1 MRVGPAAA
9 LIAKYRHHP
18 SLVGNGA
25 SLLPRLVAYTRED
38 KAAKGL
44 RSLSAPKAAPEVPVH
59 FTALELVQEERCL
72 MLFAPP
78 GAGKTCFAL
87 HLALNLA
94 GGLIEDGDFNL
105 GHLAGNPVRN
115 EEGDVA
121 PHEWH
126 LPPTLP
132 GYVVLRH
139 GMTFAQMLDA
149 AGPGFASALAQGEPL
164 PLLIADEVEAL
175 GDGWRDFAAS
185 LMQLCA
191 DYPALRV
198 LLLGETRSVVGW
210 LLPDGMARHALLP
223 LPRAE
228 RHRAIPTISAWSA
241 KAALGKAADHPGL
254 FALAREFDGC
264 DDSLEAI
271 IDAWHAAAPENGQA
285 APRWLEPLRIAKEC
299 AVSGDVASAIALFS
313 ADPTIGSPAIVSLLA
328 RWQAAPALRNALME
342 GLLRLPG
349 EARFRAAVLIAVRHE
364 AAPELRSRMRDILH
378 DMIRLGALPPTER
391 VEAGRALS
399 QLGDPRDLEAL
410 ADVPGGVF
418 TMGCLSHPNS
428 SPVHLIAVAPFRI
441 GAYPVTNA
449 HYAAFI
455 AASGRHWASPNGML
469 AERANMPATDLTWHD
484 ARAYCAWLTAAW
496 RKAGR
501 IMNDML
507 VRLPTEPE
515 WEHAARGDQNVL
527 LDGHMHPWG
536 SGWDEGRVNGEALGL
551 NDICT
556 VGLFP
561 RGRSP
566 YGCYDMAGQVWEW
579 CSTLWGENMA
589 TPSFAYPYR
598 DDGRE
603 DITAPDHVRRVL
615 RGGCFSSGAAKANAT
630 YRGSLEAGGFWRGNG
645 FRIVVS
651 LARDLDTN

>member
-1 MRVGPAAA
+1 MMVGPAAA

-18 SLVGNGA
+18 SLAGNGA
-25 SLLPRLVAYTRED
+25 ALLPRLVAYTRED

-44 RSLSAPKAAPEVPVH
+44 RSLSAPKAAPEVPIH
-59 FTALELVQEERCL
+59 FSALEMVQEERCL
-72 MLFAPP
+72 MLIAPP

-94 GGLIEDGDFNL
+94 GGLIDDGDFNL

-139 GMTFAQMLDA
+139 GMTVAQMLDA

-191 DYPALRV
+191 DHPALRV

-228 RHRAIPTISAWSA
+228 RHRAMPATSTGSA
-241 KAALGKAADHPGL
+241 KAALGKAADHAGL
-254 FALAREFDGC
+254 FALARDFGGR

-271 IDAWHAAAPENGQA
+271 IDAWHAAAP
-285 APRWLEPLRIAKEC
+285 EPLRIAKEC
-299 AVSGDVASAIALFS
+299 AVSGDVASAIAFFS
-313 ADPTIGSPAIVSLLA
+313 ADPINASPAIVSLLA
-328 RWQAAPALRNALME
+328 RWQAAPALRSALME

-349 EARFRAAVLIAVRHE
+349 EARFRAAILVVAGHE
-364 AAPELRSRMRDILH
+364 AAPELRNRMRDILH
-378 DMIRLGALPPTER
+378 EIVRLGALPPVER

-399 QLGDPRDLEAL
+399 LLGDPRDLEAL
-410 ADVPGGVF
+410 VDVPGGVF
-418 TMGCLSHPNS
+418 TMGSASHPNS
-428 SPVHLIAVAPFRI
+428 SPVHLIAVASFRI

-449 HYAAFI
+449 HYATFI

-469 AERANMPATDLTWHD
+469 AERSNMPATDLTWHD

-515 WEHAARGDQNVL
+515 WERAARGDQNVL

-536 SGWDEGRVNGEALGL
+536 SGWDEDRVNGEALGL